1 MVGVKKP
8 ISCHLDIKQAD
19 AYDFKL
25 KKTGTIMKKLSDNFL
40 KVLTGVLI
48 AFFLIGFSFTATA
61 RGKKK
66 GHHRK
71 HEPYQ
76 GPTVEVCKT
85 KRDGTVKCKEKKLH
99 GQKAIVALFQQ
110 LLEQQNAAIAINTED
125 IAALQI
131 TTAELSLEIELLA
144 ETVSDNTLNIDANG
158 AAISGLFGELAALQ
172 A

>member
-1 MVGVKKP
+1 
-8 ISCHLDIKQAD
+8 
-19 AYDFKL
+19 
-25 KKTGTIMKKLSDNFL
+25 MKKLSDNFL
-40 KVLTGVLI
+40 NVLTGVLI
-48 AFFLIGFSFTATA
+48 AFFLISVSFTATA

-66 GHHRK
+66 G
-71 HEPYQ
+71 
-76 GPTVEVCKT
+76 PTVEVCKT
-85 KRDGTVKCKEKKLH
+85 KKDGTEICKEKELH

-110 LLEQQNAAIAINTED
+110 LLEQQDAAIAVNTED